1 MMVIETWSTKPEID
15 SSTTFWF
22 PIKKLDSQLQP
33 CVGENSFPKK
43 MSLMTSK
50 SDILEYVGWHEF
62 SKSRFAMFRGVF
74 EEVRGHMSSSKEI
87 FMIFKTST
95 CQKLKISTKNRRF
108 SEKSKNFKLVKNVR
122 NFNGKHTVMRA
133 FDRCRPRSLTPK
145 T

>member
-1 MMVIETWSTKPEID
+1 MVIETWSTKPEID

-43 MSLMTSK
+43 MSLTTSK

-74 EEVRGHMSSSKEI
+74 EEVSGHMSSSKEI
-87 FMIFKTST
+87 LMSFMNLHMSKIENFDKKSTIFWKIEKFQT
-95 CQKLKISTKNRRF
+95 C
-108 SEKSKNFKLVKNVR
+108 
-122 NFNGKHTVMRA
+122 
-133 FDRCRPRSLTPK
+133 
-145 T
+145 